1 MVKIFLPQMSV
12 LKTVV
17 PHFESSARRN
27 HIELPPVPEGFS
39 LDTLLL
45 IPSDYYAKIKILG

>member
-1 MVKIFLPQMSV
+1 MSV